1 MSTRVGNITLQVDSD
16 DLMVRPQAEASDEA
30 SDGRCSV
37 FVDGSGA
44 RLQLSGT
51 YDALRALANGIA
63 AATDAVEQRKLT
75 AALPA
80 DASF

>member
-16 DLMVRPQAEASDEA
+16 DLMVRPQAAS
-30 SDGRCSV
+30 SDAVDDRCAV
-37 FVDGSGA
+37 FVEGGSA
-44 RLQLSGT
+44 MRLQLCGT
-51 YDALRALANGIA
+51 YDALRALANGIL